1 VSSKT
6 KQAIFIRHGQ
16 SRQNVG
22 DWNGGFAEIPLTAVG
37 EEQARALAETWDFT
51 PSLIVVSP
59 YLRTQQTAAPTIARF
74 PDVPVETWE
83 IHEFTFWDRAHW
95 GDVMPDE
102 SFEDVARFWRV
113 ADPEYRHKGSADTA
127 GAESF
132 GDLLRRTEVALERLS
147 AMEFN
152 APVLLFTHGHFMQA
166 LRHTLLFPHWTA
178 EQKMMNFV
186 AYDEANKVLNTE
198 LITVEFEEGKWRLR

>member
-1 VSSKT
+1 MSSKT

-22 DWNGGFAEIPLTAVG
+22 DWDGGFAEIPLTAIG
-37 EEQARALAETWDFT
+37 EEQARLLAESWEFT

-74 PDVPVETWE
+74 PQVPVETWD
-83 IHEFTFWDRAHW
+83 IHEFTYWDRAHW
-95 GDVMPDE
+95 NDVLPDE
-102 SFEDVARFWRV
+102 SFEEVERYWRV
-113 ADPEYRHKGSADTA
+113 ADPAYRHKSDARNG

-132 GDLLRRTEVALERLS
+132 GDLLKRTEVALES
-147 AMEFN
+147 NAMEFDS
-152 APVLLFTHGHFMQA
+152 PVLLFTHGHFMQA

-178 EQKMMNFV
+178 EQKMMNFR

-198 LITVEFEEGKWRLR
+198 LITVGFEDGKWRLG